1 MGMNVSAP
9 TDKLFGKSGA
19 VLLILAVI
27 FTCLAVLLI
36 NGAPLYYFD
45 TGSYIRQG
53 SVALNMLLPP
63 GAEGGTPGV
72 TQTADGDSTAS
83 GSRSLIYG
91 MILAGFFRANALFLV
106 PVLHLSVVLLVAW
119 LLARNAHRSMGNAQ
133 STTILTTVPLLVAAS
148 TSLPFYIAYM
158 MPDIFAPVLL
168 IIIAALAAFG
178 RTMQIWEV
186 LLMSGGALL
195 CVLVHPSHFAI
206 AGLMISFLILAAL
219 GNKMPRGWRATV
231 LMIVVLVLAAAERK
245 AFHVTVETTTKK
257 EVIYTPHITAR
268 LIVDGPGM
276 AYLDEACPDAEIPTC
291 ALHEALSWSDD
302 PYRMT
307 PSHIIFERSAR
318 LGSFRLLPPEDQK
331 QIALSQRDFAKAVFL
346 SHPFSTSLALA
357 KNGYQQILRHS
368 ITMTI
373 PTDVELN
380 NARRLARLS
389 EVDQDMLQMGQLSK
403 DRAWIGT
410 IDALH
415 SAIYAISFVLIAFVL
430 LKPASVAPD
439 MKLFALFI
447 LIGIAV
453 NALVCGGVS
462 QPADRYGAR
471 VMWLLPF
478 TAAFL
483 FLVQR
488 SGASRILTGDPS

>member
-9 TDKLFGKSGA
+9 TDKLLGKSGA
-19 VLLILAVI
+19 VLLIVAVI
-27 FTCLAVLLI
+27 FACLAVLLI

-63 GAEGGTPGV
+63 VAEGGTPGV
-72 TQTADGDSTAS
+72 TQTADGDNTAS

-91 MILAGFFRANALFLV
+91 MILAGFFRANALFFV
-106 PVLHLSVVLLVAW
+106 PVLHFSVVLLVAW
-119 LLARNAHRSMGNAQ
+119 LLARTACRSTESAQ
-133 STTILTTVPLLVAAS
+133 STTILTTVPLLAAAS

-178 RTMQIWEV
+178 RTMQVWEV

-195 CVLVHPSHFAI
+195 CVLVHPSHLAI
-206 AGLMISFLILAAL
+206 AGLMIPFLILAAL
-219 GNKMPRGWRATV
+219 GNRMPRCWRATA
-231 LMIVVLVLAAAERK
+231 LMVVVLALAVAERK
-245 AFHVTVETTTKK
+245 AFHVTVETTTNK

-276 AYLDEACPDAEIPTC
+276 AYLDEVCPDSEIPTC
-291 ALHEALSWSDD
+291 SLHEALSWSDD

-307 PSHIIFERSAR
+307 PSHIIFERSTR
-318 LGSFRLLPPEDQK
+318 LGSFRLLPLEDQK

-346 SHPFSTSLALA
+346 SRPVSTSLALA
-357 KNGYQQILRHS
+357 KNGYQQVLRHS

-373 PTDVELN
+373 PTDAELD
-380 NARRLARLS
+380 NARRLARLG
-389 EVDQDMLQMGQLSK
+389 DDHQDMLQMGQLSQ
-403 DRAWIGT
+403 DRAWIET
-410 IDALH
+410 VDTLH
-415 SAIYAISFVLIAFVL
+415 SAIYAISFIFIVFVL
-430 LKPASVAPD
+430 LKPGSVSPD
-439 MKLFALFI
+439 MKLFVLFI

-483 FLVQR
+483 LVKR
-488 SGASRILTGDPS
+488 SPTPRNAGGEPL